1 MRILL
6 SLVLMASVGAT
17 ALNLSEIFVAPVPRE
32 LKPVGVLPIVA
43 PDFDRIDAVLQHRA
57 PGWGISLRAR
67 VSQAI
72 TEEAQVAGLDP
83 LLIVA
88 LISVESEFQQDA
100 VSSVGAH
107 GLMQIRPNTLIAMAQ
122 REGMRLTFDELRTDP
137 AVQVRLGVRYL
148 KLMKNQFR
156 GDLDSALMAYNAGP
170 TRLSAAAKENAIDQY
185 QGYVHAVRRR
195 FARLKRAHGEV
206 GDWALASKQ

>member
-100 VSSVGAH
+100 VVH
-107 GLMQIRPNTLIAMAQ
+107 
-122 REGMRLTFDELRTDP
+122 
-137 AVQVRLGVRYL
+137 
-148 KLMKNQFR
+148 
-156 GDLDSALMAYNAGP
+156 SALLREVTNELFLQPADGQAILVEPHFRVIEWDAVHCDFHCVPEFGDSFSARFP
-170 TRLSAAAKENAIDQY
+170 RLLSSLFDIGLA
-185 QGYVHAVRRR
+185 HA
-195 FARLKRAHGEV
+195 LL
-206 GDWALASKQ
+206 DWT